1 MGTSGTSVLNFRRA
15 FVMHTLPSFVRL
27 VLMLALR
34 REEPRGEGS
43 QEVGAGMEDEENK
56 TRKRVA
62 QEKGGQEDGKV
73 KEGSEEGRREGRG
86 EGVKTGGLG
95 L

>member
-1 MGTSGTSVLNFRRA
+1 MLNFRRA
-15 FVMHTLPSFVRL
+15 FVMHTLPLFVRL
-27 VLMLALR
+27 VFMLPLR

-43 QEVGAGMEDEENK
+43 REGGAGMDDEENK
-56 TRKRVA
+56 TRKKVA

-73 KEGSEEGRREGRG
+73 KKGPEEESREGRG
-86 EGVKTGGLG
+86 QDVKTGGLG